1 MNNLIKDIKLILSY
15 KKILI
20 ALGCLIVAICVITG
34 TYRYNNDSS
43 IGIRIGIVNN
53 DDSEYSKLLLNFFK
67 SNKSFSEL
75 ATIIEDNEKTILS
88 EFSSGNIDAYIII
101 PKSFADSLMNIENT
115 RIKIRINQEKEIE
128 AIMLKALLNSYE
140 KYVTSVQNNSYGL
153 YKNLKKSGLPRKEN
167 IKVNFLSSMEM
178 VYIVLDK
185 ESFFDYKIIESN
197 SINIVQNYL
206 YVLIYIFIIY
216 YGVYVGISFIK
227 EKDKGVFKLYKISKG
242 NWGSL
247 IISKI
252 FIHSCII
259 DVILFAVCKYV
270 CSVLKKEFNLSTA
283 LLVVMNTALYISI
296 MIMLSLLIFE
306 KNSYVL
312 IINSLIMF
320 IIILGGGIIPK
331 IYMPDNLKILADKLQ
346 LNIFINQFHK
356 CIYYYSLK
364 NNFKTLCIYAIIII
378 FTILISIFSLERRC
392 GNENN

>member
-34 TYRYNNDSS
+34 TYRYNNDSG

-67 SNKSFSEL
+67 SNKNFSEF

-206 YVLIYIFIIY
+206 YVLIYRQ
-216 YGVYVGISFIK
+216 
-227 EKDKGVFKLYKISKG
+227 
-242 NWGSL
+242 
-247 IISKI
+247 
-252 FIHSCII
+252 
-259 DVILFAVCKYV
+259 
-270 CSVLKKEFNLSTA
+270 
-283 LLVVMNTALYISI
+283 M
-296 MIMLSLLIFE
+296 
-306 KNSYVL
+306 
-312 IINSLIMF
+312 
-320 IIILGGGIIPK
+320 
-331 IYMPDNLKILADKLQ
+331 
-346 LNIFINQFHK
+346 
-356 CIYYYSLK
+356 
-364 NNFKTLCIYAIIII
+364 
-378 FTILISIFSLERRC
+378 
-392 GNENN
+392 